1 MKIAFLGAGN
11 MGGAIVR
18 AVVENQVI
26 PPQSV
31 IIYDKVTAA
40 SQRFATQYHTVVSES
55 PAAAAAAAD
64 IIVIAV
70 KPNVVPVVM
79 EEIKD
84 ECQGKILVSIAA
96 GVKVAAYCS
105 FLGTHAKIVRTIPNL
120 PAMAGAGATGLYFHN
135 FTEEEASVKTFIL
148 DMFNAF
154 GESFVVD
161 KERMI
166 DEMVAVTSSS
176 PAYVCLMVEA
186 MADGA
191 VKAGFARKD
200 AYRMAEQAILGTAK
214 LLLEKDL
221 HPAVLKDQICSPGG
235 TTIAAVTSLEETG
248 FRSSLQEA
256 MACCSRK
263 VFELGQETK

>member
-11 MGGAIVR
+11 MGGAIIS
-18 AVVENQVI
+18 AVVENKVI
-26 PPQSV
+26 SPQSV
-31 IIYDKVTAA
+31 YIYDTYTAA
-40 SQRFATQYHTVVSES
+40 AERFAEKYGAVVSKS
-55 PAAAAAAAD
+55 APAAAAAAD
-64 IIVIAV
+64 IVVVAV
-70 KPNVVPVVM
+70 KPNVVPSLLK
-79 EEIKD
+79 EIKD
-84 ECQGKILVSIAA
+84 VCAGKILVSIAA
-96 GVKVAAYCS
+96 GVNTETYCS
-105 FLGTHAKIVRTIPNL
+105 YLGSGAKIVRTIPNL
-120 PAMAGAGATGLYFHN
+120 PAMVRAGATGIYFHN
-135 FTEEEASVKTFIL
+135 FTAADTSFQTFIL

-154 GESFVVD
+154 GESFVVE

-191 VKAGFARKD
+191 VKAGFPRKD

-214 LLLEKDL
+214 LLLDKEL

-256 MACCSRK
+256 MASCSRK
-263 VFELGQETK
+263 VFELGRKTE